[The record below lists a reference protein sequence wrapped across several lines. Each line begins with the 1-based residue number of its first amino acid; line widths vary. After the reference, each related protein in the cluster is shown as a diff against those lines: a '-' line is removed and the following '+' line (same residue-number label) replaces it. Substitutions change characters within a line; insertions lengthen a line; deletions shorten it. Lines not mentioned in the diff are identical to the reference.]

1 MDSSIITLQQL
12 LNKNKTFVIPD
23 YQRGYVWGKKRTD
36 GETDSVTYILD
47 DILKHFS
54 SDSEMFLQGI
64 TVTEKKEKIILID
77 GQQRTTF
84 LFLLLKKVLEY
95 EGNFTISYKVRK
107 ESDNYLNNR
116 PNEDND
122 FQDIYFFN
130 KTLEII
136 KNKISDVD
144 QANLREFLLTKIK
157 FLYIDIPEDQAISV
171 FTMMNGNRAKMKQE
185 ELIKAELLRISSLNI
200 NDTNSS
206 EEFYAKEW
214 EDNELRSRFAREWDR
229 WLRWWNQE
237 DVVGLFNTENSYM
250 GLLLTTYYDSNHY
263 EDNKTNFS
271 FETFRDTYL
280 KESTPQHA
288 KKTFLELRQLQKHFE
303 DVYINAKMH
312 NQVGAILR
320 IINNKDDIKKFIRYI
335 FVEGGKN
342 KLDNYYKLSFL
353 GMTHEEITGDNKEKF
368 KGKYDN
374 TLNLLNEDLL
384 YQRNTEFAFRFLLR
398 LNIDEDNKLDRKFD
412 FDIWSNRS
420 LEHIYPKSKVWH
432 CNADETKKLISKDS
446 NENNDVEIPDDK
458 INEEF
463 MHREDIKD
471 MNGKTSTEHGIGN
484 LVLLYKNE
492 NSSFNAGSFS
502 EKKKKF
508 FDPLEKDFFKSRN
521 LLHTIC
527 VFAKYMDWTGKSIVK
542 NKLEIISKFEEDYK
556 QLREDFKYEQD

>member
-1 MDSSIITLQQL
+1 MTKTTITLQQL
-12 LNKNKTFVIPD
+12 LNKNKTFVIPE
-23 YQRGYVWGKKRTD
+23 YQRGYVWGKKRAE

-47 DILKHFS
+47 DILKHFF

-64 TVTEKKEKIILID
+64 TVTEKEEEIILID

-84 LFLLLKKVLEY
+84 LFLLLKKSLEY
-95 EGNFTISYKVRK
+95 DGDFTIKYKVRK
-107 ESDNYLNNR
+107 ESDDYLNNQT
-116 PNEDND
+116 NEDND
-122 FQDIYFFN
+122 FQDIFFFN

-185 ELIKAELLRISSLNI
+185 ELIKAELLRISSLNTS
-200 NDTNSS
+200 TNNGS

-237 DVVGLFNTENSYM
+237 DVVKLFNTENSYM
-250 GLLLTTYYDSNHY
+250 GLLLTTFYDSKNS
-263 EDNKTNFS
+263 TNTSFS
-271 FETFRDTYL
+271 FEAF
-280 KESTPQHA
+280 KNVCFNESTPQQA
-288 KKTFLELRQLQKHFE
+288 KKIFLELRQLQKHFE
-303 DVYINAKMH
+303 DVYNNSVMY

-320 IINNKDDIKKFIRYI
+320 IIDNKDDKKFIRYI

-353 GMTHEEITGDNKEKF
+353 GMTHEEITGDNKEIF

-384 YQRNTEFAFRFLLR
+384 YQRDTEFAFRFLLR
-398 LNIDEDNKLDRKFD
+398 LNIDEDNKLERKFD

-432 CNADETKKLISKDS
+432 WNADKTMRLISQNS
-446 NENNDVEIPDDK
+446 NENNDKEITEEKTKEQDVIGREE
-458 INEEF
+458 IN
-463 MHREDIKD
+463 DG
-471 MNGKTSTEHGIGN
+471 NGNVSTEHGLGN

-492 NSSFNAGSFS
+492 NASFNAGSFS

-527 VFAKYMDWTGKSIVK
+527 VFAKYMDWTGESIVK

-556 QLREDFKYEQD
+556 KLREDFKYEQD

>member
-12 LNKNKTFVIPD
+12 LNKNKTFVIPE
-23 YQRGYVWGKKRTD
+23 YQRGYVWGKKRFE

-64 TVTEKKEKIILID
+64 TITEKEKEIILID

-95 EGNFTISYKVRK
+95 EGNFTIRYEVRK

-144 QANLREFLLTKIK
+144 QAKLREFLLTKIK
-157 FLYIDIPEDQAISV
+157 FLYIDIPENQAISV

-185 ELIKAELLRISSLNI
+185 ELIKAELLRISSLNT

-237 DVVGLFNTENSYM
+237 EVVKLFNTENSYM

-263 EDNKTNFS
+263 EDNKAKFS

-280 KESTPQHA
+280 KESTPQQA

-303 DVYINAKMH
+303 DVYNKPVMY
-312 NQVGAILR
+312 NKVGAILR
-320 IINNKDDIKKFIRYI
+320 ILKKEDKNKFIRHI
-335 FVEGGKN
+335 FVEGRN
-342 KLDNYYKLSFL
+342 AELDNYYKLAFL
-353 GMTHEEITGDNKEKF
+353 RMNHKDITDKNKEEF
-368 KGKYDN
+368 KEKYDN

-384 YQRNTEFAFRFLLR
+384 YQRDTEFAFRFLLR

-420 LEHIYPKSKVWH
+420 LEHIYSKSKVWH
-432 CNADETKKLISKDS
+432 WNADETKKLISIDS

-458 INEEF
+458 INKEF

-492 NSSFNAGSFS
+492 NSSFNAGLFPN
-502 EKKKKF
+502 KKEKF
-508 FDPLEKDFFKSRN
+508 FNPLEKDFFKSRN

-527 VFAKYMDWTGKSIVK
+527 VFAKYMDWTGKSIVN
-542 NKLEIISKFEEDYK
+542 NKLDIISKFEEDYK